1 MKLFLRD
8 HFAFFLLYV
17 LNFGIIFVLYDAVDG
32 FQNNKFYFVVL
43 SLYLFICFLA
53 YRYVR
58 NRRMYHRL
66 SEQPEKMEDA
76 FIERATAPMPH
87 SVNELVRTQYR
98 LFQKELQSY
107 EVKQQEHQLFI
118 NHWVHQMKTPVS
130 VMQLMVLE
138 MEDEHLIPK
147 FKKELERLNQ
157 GLDMA
162 LYMARLNNFH
172 EDFHVETISLKDT
185 VTKNINGLKE
195 LFIRNGVFPV
205 LEVHS
210 DLKVASDAKWLK
222 FIIYQLMTNAV
233 RYSGER
239 GKKVFLSAYRNGK
252 DIILEVRDEGVG
264 IPQEDIR
271 RVFEPFYTGKNG
283 RTFGESTGMGLY
295 IVSKICDYLGHS
307 VKLDSE
313 VGKGTT
319 IKIIF
324 HNAANN
330 QAEHTEKVT
339 EA

>member
-8 HFAFFLLYV
+8 HFVFFLLYL
-17 LNFGIIFVLYDAVDG
+17 LNFGIIFALYDTVEG
-32 FQNNKFYFVVL
+32 FQNNKCYFIVL

-58 NRRMYHRL
+58 NRRMYRRL
-66 SEQPEKMEDA
+66 SEPPEKIEDA
-76 FIERATAPMPH
+76 FIKRATAPMPH
-87 SVNELVRTQYR
+87 GVNELVSTQYR
-98 LFQKELQSY
+98 FFKKKLQSY

-118 NHWVHQMKTPVS
+118 NHWVHQMKTPVAI
-130 VMQLMVLE
+130 MQLMVLE
-138 MEDEHLIPK
+138 MEDEHLILK
-147 FKKELERLNQ
+147 FKKELERLHQ

-162 LYMARLNNFH
+162 LYMARLKNFH
-172 EDFHVETISLKDT
+172 EDFHVEIISLKDT
-185 VTKNINGLKE
+185 VAKNINGLKE

-210 DLKVASDAKWLK
+210 DLKVASDTKWLK

-239 GKKVFLSAYRNGK
+239 GKKVFLTAYRNGK
-252 DIILEVRDEGVG
+252 EIILEVRDEGVG
-264 IPQEDIR
+264 IPQEDVR

-295 IVSKICDYLGHS
+295 IVSEICGYLGHS
-307 VKLDSE
+307 VKLYSE

-319 IKIIF
+319 IKILF
-324 HNAANN
+324 RNVVNN
-330 QAEHTEKVT
+330 QAEKTEKVT

>member
-8 HFAFFLLYV
+8 HIGYFLLYI
-17 LNFGIIFVLYDAVDG
+17 LNFGVIFVLYDTVDG
-32 FQNNKFYFVVL
+32 FKNNKFYFIVL
-43 SLYLFICFLA
+43 SMYLFICFLT

-58 NRRMYHRL
+58 NRRLYNRL
-66 SEQPEKMEDA
+66 SELPDKIEDA

-87 SVNELVRTQYR
+87 GVNELVRTQYR
-98 LFQKELQSY
+98 LFQKDLQAY

-118 NHWVHQMKTPVS
+118 NQWVHQMKTPVS
-130 VMQLMVLE
+130 VMQLMVSE

-147 FKKELERLNQ
+147 FKQELEKLNQ

-172 EDFHVETISLKDT
+172 EDFHVETISLKDA
-185 VTKNINGLKE
+185 VTKNINSLKE

-210 DLKVASDAKWLK
+210 DLMVTSDAKWLK

-239 GKKVFLSAYRNGK
+239 GKKVFLSAAQSGK

-283 RTFGESTGMGLY
+283 RMFGESTGMGLY
-295 IVSKICDYLGHS
+295 IVSKICSYLGHS

-313 VGKGTT
+313 VGKGTS

-324 HNAANN
+324 YNAALN
-330 QAEHTEKVT
+330 KSDKD
-339 EA
+339 

>member
-1 MKLFLRD
+1 MRLFLRD
-8 HFAFFLLYV
+8 HFAFFLLYA
-17 LNFGIIFVLYDAVDG
+17 LNFGIIFILYDAVDG
-32 FQNNKFYFVVL
+32 FQNNKFYFIVL

-66 SEQPEKMEDA
+66 SEPPDKLEDA

-98 LFQKELQSY
+98 LFQKELQTY

-138 MEDEHLIPK
+138 MEDEQLIPK
-147 FKKELERLNQ
+147 FKKELDRLNQ

-172 EDFHVETISLKDT
+172 EDFHVETISLKEI

-195 LFIRNGVFPV
+195 LLIRNGVFPV

-210 DLKVASDAKWLK
+210 DFKVASDAKWLN
-222 FIIYQLMTNAV
+222 FIIYQLMTTAV
-233 RYSGER
+233 RYSGEH
-239 GKKVFLSAYRNGK
+239 GKKVFLSAYSNGTN
-252 DIILEVRDEGVG
+252 IVLEVRDEGVG
-264 IPQEDIR
+264 IPKEDIR

-307 VKLDSE
+307 VTLDSE
-313 VGKGTT
+313 VGKGTS

-324 HNAANN
+324 HHAVNN
-330 QAEHTEKVT
+330 VSDENKTVIST
-339 EA
+339 

>member
-8 HFAFFLLYV
+8 HFAFFLLYA
-17 LNFGIIFVLYDAVDG
+17 LNFGIIFLLYDAVDG
-32 FQNNKFYFVVL
+32 FQNNKIYFIVL

-58 NRRMYHRL
+58 NRRLYNRL
-66 SEQPEKMEDA
+66 SEQPEKMEDV
-76 FIERATAPMPH
+76 FIERAHAPIPY

-98 LFQKELQSY
+98 LFQKELQTY
-107 EVKQQEHQLFI
+107 EVKQQEQQLFM

-147 FKKELERLNQ
+147 FKKELDRLNQ

-172 EDFHVETISLKDT
+172 EDFHVESISLKDT
-185 VTKNINGLKE
+185 VTKNINSLKE

-210 DLKVASDAKWLK
+210 DLTVVSDAKWLK

-239 GKKVFLSAYRNGK
+239 GKKVFLTAKRNGK
-252 DIILEVRDEGVG
+252 DIVFEVRDEGVG

-283 RTFGESTGMGLY
+283 RIFGESTGMGLY
-295 IVSKICDYLGHS
+295 IVSKICSYLGHS
-307 VKLDSE
+307 VKLESE
-313 VGKGTT
+313 VGEGTNV
-319 IKIIF
+319 KIIF
-324 HNAANN
+324 HNAMKEGDN
-330 QAEHTEKVT
+330 
-339 EA
+339 

>member
-32 FQNNKFYFVVL
+32 FQNNKFYFIVL

-66 SEQPEKMEDA
+66 SEPPEKMEDA

-98 LFQKELQSY
+98 LFQKDLQTF

-172 EDFHVETISLKDT
+172 EDFHVETISLKDA

-210 DLKVASDAKWLK
+210 SLKVASDAKWLK

-283 RTFGESTGMGLY
+283 RAFGESTGMGLY

-330 QAEHTEKVT
+330 QAENTEKVT

>member
-8 HFAFFLLYV
+8 HIDFFLLYI
-17 LNFGIIFVLYDAVDG
+17 LNFGIIFVLYDTVDG
-32 FQNNKFYFVVL
+32 FKNNKFYFIVL

-58 NRRMYHRL
+58 NRRLYKRL
-66 SEQPEKMEDA
+66 SELPDKMEDA

-87 SVNELVRTQYR
+87 GVNELVRTQYR
-98 LFQKELQSY
+98 LFQKELQAY
-107 EVKQQEHQLFI
+107 EVKQQEHQMFV
-118 NHWVHQMKTPVS
+118 NQWVHQMKTPVS

-147 FKKELERLNQ
+147 YKQELEKLNQ

-162 LYMARLNNFH
+162 LYMARLTNFH
-172 EDFHVETISLKDT
+172 EDFHVENISLKDA
-185 VTKNINGLKE
+185 VTKNINSLKE
-195 LFIRNGVFPV
+195 LFIRSGVFPV

-210 DLKVASDAKWLK
+210 DLLVVSDAKWLK

-239 GKKVFLSAYRNGK
+239 GKKVFLSAVQSGK

-283 RTFGESTGMGLY
+283 RMFGESTGMGLY
-295 IVSKICDYLGHS
+295 IVNKICSYLGHS
-307 VKLDSE
+307 IKLDSE
-313 VGKGTT
+313 VGKGTS

-324 HNAANN
+324 HNAALNKTDE
-330 QAEHTEKVT
+330 QIKI
-339 EA
+339 

>member
-17 LNFGIIFVLYDAVDG
+17 LNFGIIFLLYDAVDG
-32 FQNNKFYFVVL
+32 FQNNKIYFIIL
-43 SLYLFICFLA
+43 SLYLFICFLT

-58 NRRMYHRL
+58 NRRLYNRL
-66 SEQPEKMEDA
+66 SEQPEKMEDV
-76 FIERATAPMPH
+76 FIERAHAPMPH
-87 SVNELVRTQYR
+87 SVNELVRTQYQ
-98 LFQKELQSY
+98 LFQRELQSY
-107 EVKQQEHQLFI
+107 EVKQQEQQLFM

-147 FKKELERLNQ
+147 FKKELDRLNQ

-172 EDFHVETISLKDT
+172 EDFHVESISLKDA
-185 VTKNINGLKE
+185 VTKNINSLKE

-210 DLKVASDAKWLK
+210 DLTVFSDAKWLK

-239 GKKVFLSAYRNGK
+239 DKKVFLTAKRSGK
-252 DIILEVRDEGVG
+252 DIIFEVRDEGVG

-283 RTFGESTGMGLY
+283 RIFGESTGMGLY
-295 IVSKICDYLGHS
+295 IVSKICSYLGHS
-307 VKLDSE
+307 VKLESE
-313 VGKGTT
+313 VGEGTSV
-319 IKIIF
+319 KIIF
-324 HNAANN
+324 HNAGKEGDN
-330 QAEHTEKVT
+330 
-339 EA
+339 

>member
-1 MKLFLRD
+1 MRLFLRD
-8 HFAFFLLYV
+8 HFAFFLLYA
-17 LNFGIIFVLYDAVDG
+17 LNFGIIFILYDAVDG
-32 FQNNKFYFVVL
+32 FQNNKFYFIVL

-66 SEQPEKMEDA
+66 SEPPDKLEDA

-98 LFQKELQSY
+98 LFQKELQTY

-138 MEDEHLIPK
+138 MEDEQLIPK
-147 FKKELERLNQ
+147 FKKELDRLNQ

-172 EDFHVETISLKDT
+172 EDFHVETISLKEI

-195 LFIRNGVFPV
+195 LLIRNGVFPV

-210 DLKVASDAKWLK
+210 DFKVASDAKWLN

-233 RYSGER
+233 RYSGEH
-239 GKKVFLSAYRNGK
+239 GKKVFLSAYSNGTN
-252 DIILEVRDEGVG
+252 IVLEVRDEGVG
-264 IPQEDIR
+264 IPKEDIR

-307 VKLDSE
+307 VTLDSE
-313 VGKGTT
+313 VGKGTS

-324 HNAANN
+324 HHAVNN
-330 QAEHTEKVT
+330 VSDENKTVIST
-339 EA
+339 

>member
-32 FQNNKFYFVVL
+32 FQNNKFYFIVL

-66 SEQPEKMEDA
+66 SEPPEKMEDA

-98 LFQKELQSY
+98 LFQKDLQAF

-210 DLKVASDAKWLK
+210 DLKAASDAKWLK

-264 IPQEDIR
+264 IPQEDVR

-330 QAEHTEKVT
+330 QAENTEKVT

>member
-8 HFAFFLLYV
+8 HIGYFLLYI
-17 LNFGIIFVLYDAVDG
+17 LNFGVIFVLYDTVDG
-32 FQNNKFYFVVL
+32 FKNNKFYFIVL
-43 SLYLFICFLA
+43 SMYLFICFLT

-58 NRRMYHRL
+58 NRRLYNRL
-66 SEQPEKMEDA
+66 SELPDKIEDA

-87 SVNELVRTQYR
+87 GVNELVRTQYR
-98 LFQKELQSY
+98 LFQKDLQAY

-118 NHWVHQMKTPVS
+118 NQWVHQMKTPVS
-130 VMQLMVLE
+130 VMQLMVSE

-147 FKKELERLNQ
+147 FKQELEKLNQ

-172 EDFHVETISLKDT
+172 EDFHVETISLKDA
-185 VTKNINGLKE
+185 VTKNINSLKE

-210 DLKVASDAKWLK
+210 DLMVTSDAKWLK

-239 GKKVFLSAYRNGK
+239 GKKVFLSAAQSGK

-283 RTFGESTGMGLY
+283 RMFGESTGMGLY
-295 IVSKICDYLGHS
+295 IVSKICSYLGHS

-313 VGKGTT
+313 VGKGTS

-324 HNAANN
+324 YNAALNK
-330 QAEHTEKVT
+330 TDKD
-339 EA
+339 

>member
-1 MKLFLRD
+1 MRLFLRD
-8 HFAFFLLYV
+8 HFAFFLLYA
-17 LNFGIIFVLYDAVDG
+17 LNFGIIFILYDAVDG
-32 FQNNKFYFVVL
+32 FQNNKFYFIIL

-66 SEQPEKMEDA
+66 SEPPDKLEDA

-98 LFQKELQSY
+98 LFQKELQTY

-138 MEDEHLIPK
+138 MEDEQLIPK
-147 FKKELERLNQ
+147 FKKELDRLNQ

-172 EDFHVETISLKDT
+172 EDFHVETISLKEI

-195 LFIRNGVFPV
+195 LLIRNGVFPV

-210 DLKVASDAKWLK
+210 DFKVASDAKWLN

-233 RYSGER
+233 RYSGEH
-239 GKKVFLSAYRNGK
+239 GKKVFLSAYPNGTN
-252 DIILEVRDEGVG
+252 IVLEVRDEGVG
-264 IPQEDIR
+264 IPKEDIR

-307 VKLDSE
+307 VTLDSE
-313 VGKGTT
+313 VGKGTS

-324 HNAANN
+324 HHAVNN
-330 QAEHTEKVT
+330 VSDENKTVIST
-339 EA
+339 

>member
-32 FQNNKFYFVVL
+32 FQNNKFYFIVL

-66 SEQPEKMEDA
+66 SEPPEKMEDA

-98 LFQKELQSY
+98 LFQKDLQTF

-172 EDFHVETISLKDT
+172 EDFHVETISLKDA

-210 DLKVASDAKWLK
+210 DLKVTSDAKWLK

-283 RTFGESTGMGLY
+283 RAFGESTGMGLY

-330 QAEHTEKVT
+330 QAENTEKVT

>member
-8 HFAFFLLYV
+8 HISFFLLYI
-17 LNFGIIFVLYDAVDG
+17 LNFAIIFVLYDTVDG
-32 FQNNKFYFVVL
+32 FKNNKFYFIVL
-43 SLYLFICFLA
+43 SMYLFICFLT

-58 NRRMYHRL
+58 NRRLYKRL
-66 SEQPEKMEDA
+66 SELPDKIEDA

-87 SVNELVRTQYR
+87 GVNELVRTQYR
-98 LFQKELQSY
+98 LFQKDLQAY
-107 EVKQQEHQLFI
+107 EVKQQEHQMFI
-118 NHWVHQMKTPVS
+118 NQWVHQMKTPVS
-130 VMQLMVLE
+130 VMQLMVFE

-147 FKKELERLNQ
+147 FKQELEKLNQ

-172 EDFHVETISLKDT
+172 KDFHVETISLKDA
-185 VTKNINGLKE
+185 VTKNINSLKE

-210 DLKVASDAKWLK
+210 DVMVTSDAKWLK

-239 GKKVFLSAYRNGK
+239 GKKVFLSAVQNRK

-283 RTFGESTGMGLY
+283 RIFGESTGMGLY
-295 IVSKICDYLGHS
+295 IVSKICSYLGHS

-313 VGKGTT
+313 VGKGTS

-324 HNAANN
+324 HNAALNKTD
-330 QAEHTEKVT
+330 EH
-339 EA
+339 AD

>member
-1 MKLFLRD
+1 
-8 HFAFFLLYV
+8 
-17 LNFGIIFVLYDAVDG
+17 
-32 FQNNKFYFVVL
+32 
-43 SLYLFICFLA
+43 
-53 YRYVR
+53 
-58 NRRMYHRL
+58 
-66 SEQPEKMEDA
+66 
-76 FIERATAPMPH
+76 
-87 SVNELVRTQYR
+87 
-98 LFQKELQSY
+98 
-107 EVKQQEHQLFI
+107 
-118 NHWVHQMKTPVS
+118 
-130 VMQLMVLE
+130 
-138 MEDEHLIPK
+138 
-147 FKKELERLNQ
+147 
-157 GLDMA
+157 MA

-330 QAEHTEKVT
+330 QAESIEQVT